1 MRTIRRYVFE
11 TNSSSMHAITV
22 CSPTYND
29 EYKTLSKR
37 LELFF
42 SNDEY
47 NIEIECNNDLLK
59 APFDTRS
66 YHIHD
71 DARSMLMYW
80 LASVIQHY
88 NKRLYHLKNDDKEYG
103 SKKIYNE
110 IIFKEFDE
118 YINKIADEL
127 GRGIEHILEK
137 PVNLKFVYSIGKHRD
152 RINYSD
158 NPNAWFSTGCYD
170 NEAVYFALRSYYDI
184 LDWIS
189 SEDCKLFCSSDE
201 IDNTKMFK
209 DIIAAKDAYIEKYKV
224 YINGYEKCKETYE
237 EDCAFEDMMKKGLT
251 RDFQVI
257 WPVGG

>member
-1 MRTIRRYVFE
+1 MRTIRRHIFE

-22 CSPTYND
+22 CSPTYD
-29 EYKTLSKR
+29 DKVKTLSKR
-37 LELFF
+37 LEPFF
-42 SNDEY
+42 SNDKY
-47 NIEIECNNDLLK
+47 DIEIECNADLLK

-71 DARSMLMYW
+71 DAKSMLMYW

-88 NKRLYHLKNDDKEYG
+88 NRKLYHLENDDKEYG

-118 YINKIADEL
+118 YINEMTDEL
-127 GRGIEHILEK
+127 KNGIEYVLKK
-137 PVNLKFVYSIGKHRD
+137 PVNLKFVYYIGND
-152 RINYSD
+152 REYINYSD
-158 NPNAWFSTGCYD
+158 KKDGWFSTGCYD
-170 NEAVYFALRSYYDI
+170 NDAVYFALRSYYDI

-201 IDNTKMFK
+201 IDNTEMFK
-209 DIIAAKDAYIEKYKV
+209 DIIAAKDSYIEKYKA
-224 YINGYEKCKETYE
+224 YIDSHEKYEETYE
-237 EDCAFEDMMKKGLT
+237 EDCAFEDMMKNGLT
-251 RDFQVI
+251 RDFKVI